1 MFIVPADSEGF
12 SAAPIHTLSGSATAM
27 SYYENVRV
35 PKENIVG
42 GLHGGW
48 KLITSQ
54 LNHERV
60 GLAAFGSAA
69 YARTEKVIDWAKD
82 TETPDGQKMIDLPW
96 VQSNLAEVYAR
107 RDRGGVRF
115 TVFCAPSLLHVQ

>member
-1 MFIVPADSEGF
+1 
-12 SAAPIHTLSGSATAM
+12 M

-60 GLAAFGSAA
+60 GLA
-69 YARTEKVIDWAKD
+69 
-82 TETPDGQKMIDLPW
+82 
-96 VQSNLAEVYAR
+96 LADERALAAR
-107 RDRGGVRF
+107 RLDRGIGVR
-115 TVFCAPSLLHVQ
+115 VRIDGRIVGDG